1 MGASGNQQK
10 AIPAGGDVYTNSAFP
25 IKNEFPTGDPR
36 PTPTPAPTP
45 APTPMVQPTGPNAFQ
60 QAQGYQTQA
69 GQAYGGLAGF
79 QPETAQAAQ
88 ISPASTMQGVGQ
100 AGQPIQ
106 AGQIAQTN
114 IGQYMSPYTQQVIER
129 GEADIARQREQALNQ
144 LGASATAA
152 GAFGGSRQGL
162 AEGETY
168 GQYGRMAADF
178 AAQQREKAFQQAQ
191 QAAQFD
197 IGTGMQAQQL
207 NQQAAEAAAAR
218 EQAARSGNMAAAN
231 QFAMQQ
237 AQLEQQA
244 NLANQQAGI
253 SGAGIRQAGAAGLGG
268 LGQQLFGQGMG
279 VQQQISQQ
287 AAQQRALQQQMIEA
301 QRRQVMGAYGAPLA
315 GLGALSQILGGVPA
329 PQTTTKSTPFNPA
342 TLLYA
347 FL

>member
-1 MGASGNQQK
+1 MGASGNQPK
-10 AIPAGGDVYTNSAFP
+10 AGPTVFAPQPAA
-25 IKNEFPTGDPR
+25 
-36 PTPTPAPTP
+36 PTPTPMA
-45 APTPMVQPTGPNAFQ
+45 QPTGPNAFQ
-60 QAQGYQTQA
+60 QAQGYQAQA

-79 QPETAQAAQ
+79 QPQAAQAAQ

-129 GEADIARQREQALNQ
+129 GEADIARQREKALNQ

-244 NLANQQAGI
+244 NLANQQAAL
-253 SGAGIRQAGAAGLGG
+253 SGAGIRQAGAGGLAG

-279 VQQQISQQ
+279 VQQQIAQQ
-287 AAQQRALQQQMIEA
+287 GAQQRALQQQMIEA

-315 GLGALSQILGGVPA
+315 GLGALSQVLGTTPYG
-329 PQTTTKSTPFNPA
+329 QTTTTSQPFNPA
-342 TLLYA
+342 SLLM
-347 FL
+347 LL